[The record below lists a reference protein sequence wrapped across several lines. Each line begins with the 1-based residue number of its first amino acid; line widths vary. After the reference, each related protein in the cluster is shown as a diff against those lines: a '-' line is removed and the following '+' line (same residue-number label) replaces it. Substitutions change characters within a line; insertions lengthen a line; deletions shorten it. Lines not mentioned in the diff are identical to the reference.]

1 SREGARHDPVDHA
14 RGARLLEDR
23 RDLVQRLAGG
33 HHVVDHRHARP
44 EERARALEGAAHV
57 AATLLIGQVHLRR
70 RVALAHAKVQLQFFR
85 EQRSCNL
92 DRLVVAA
99 AAQAGGRERNRDH
112 AIHAGVRQASP
123 EYASEIFRQRK
134 LAAKLERMH
143 QRVGGKLVGERGNG
157 GVVLRRLGQAAPAK
171 LAARRVERAARAAR
185 TRQARQVGV
194 ARRAQHALGRAAAQ
208 EAVAAEP
215 PRQEI
220 PHKLGFMWTV
230 AQLAADLAAGRT
242 TSRRLTE
249 LALARIADP
258 KGEGARAFIKVYAE
272 SALADADFS
281 DRLRKG
287 GVRRSPVEGLP
298 ASVKDLF
305 DVAGDVTRAGSKVH
319 HVKAENDAPAI
330 ARLRAAGAV
339 LVGRTNMV
347 EFAFGTTGLN
357 PHYGTPKN
365 PWDRATGRV
374 PGGSSS
380 GAGVAQA
387 DGMCVMALG
396 TDTRG
401 SIRIP
406 SALCGVTGFKPTARR
421 VPRDGAFPLSYTL
434 DSIGP
439 LANSVACCAT
449 YDALLAGAA
458 PQALPELP
466 VKGLH
471 FLLPKSEVRDGLDPE
486 VETGFQNAMEQLK
499 RAGALVTERP
509 VPAFDRSAEY
519 FKGGGYAGAEAYA
532 IHRKN
537 ADRLGDYDPR

>member
-1 SREGARHDPVDHA
+1 
-14 RGARLLEDR
+14 
-23 RDLVQRLAGG
+23 
-33 HHVVDHRHARP
+33 
-44 EERARALEGAAHV
+44 
-57 AATLLIGQVHLRR
+57 
-70 RVALAHAKVQLQFFR
+70 
-85 EQRSCNL
+85 
-92 DRLVVAA
+92 
-99 AAQAGGRERNRDH
+99 
-112 AIHAGVRQASP
+112 
-123 EYASEIFRQRK
+123 
-134 LAAKLERMH
+134 
-143 QRVGGKLVGERGNG
+143 
-157 GVVLRRLGQAAPAK
+157 
-171 LAARRVERAARAAR
+171 
-185 TRQARQVGV
+185 
-194 ARRAQHALGRAAAQ
+194 
-208 EAVAAEP
+208 
-215 PRQEI
+215 
-220 PHKLGFMWTV
+220 MWTV
-230 AQLAADLAAGRT
+230 SQLAADLLAGRT

-249 LALARIADP
+249 EALARIADP
-258 KGEGARAFIKVYAE
+258 KGEGTRAFVKVTAE
-272 SALADADFS
+272 SALAEADFS

-287 GVRRSPVEGLP
+287 GVRRSPVDGLP
-298 ASVKDLF
+298 VSLKDLF
-305 DVAGDVTRAGSKVH
+305 DVGGDVTRAGSKVH
-319 HVKAENDAPAI
+319 AVKAETDAPAV

-339 LVGRTNMV
+339 FVGRTNMV
-347 EFAFGTTGLN
+347 EFAFGTTGIN

-439 LANSVACCAT
+439 LANSVACCAV
-449 YDALLAGAA
+449 YDALLAGET
-458 PQALPELP
+458 PQPLPELP

-486 VETGFQNAMEQLK
+486 VEAGFQNAIEKLK
-499 RAGALVTERP
+499 RAGALVTEKA

-537 ADRLGDYDPR
+537 ADRLGDYDPRVAKRVMLGKDLSAADYVDFNLMRAQFQREIEALMAPFDAFLLPTVPCIAPPIAEVNASDESYFRWNGRILRLVGLVNFLDGCAASLPCHPRGSAPVGLMVSGPAMSDRRILAVAAAVEGALAGD